1 MKPDRLTC
9 PCYVY
14 GCVFPA
20 LIVFYLPFYELA
32 LSDESLLLCANGQ
45 LHYHIKSF
53 WAVLLV
59 VN

>member
-9 PCYVY
+9 PCYAY

-20 LIVFYLPFYELA
+20 LIVFYLPFYGLA
-32 LSDESLLLCANGQ
+32 LSDESLLLCDNGQ
-45 LHYHIKSF
+45 LNYHIHSF
-53 WAVLLV
+53 WAILLV